1 MAVRRNVVILGASG
15 FIGKAL
21 HAAFAAS
28 GDAEVIGHSSQT
40 VDLTRPETL
49 GALDGCVGAHTT
61 LVVAAGLTPDRGQ
74 NPRTLRD
81 SVTMVSNL
89 AGYLESRP
97 PASCV
102 YLGSDAVYGF
112 DGQPV
117 HEASPLELGGYYAL
131 GKYAGER
138 ILEFALAPRK
148 VPFLVLRLTG
158 VYGPGDPHASYG
170 PNLFARTLANGRTVR
185 LFGEGEEE
193 RDHVYV
199 EDVARLLVRLV
210 DAPAAGILNVA
221 TGESRRFSDIVKT
234 IRGLVPYDFEVV
246 NAPRRV
252 AVTHRRFDIARLRA
266 VVPDFEFTDF
276 TQGLRATLGFFGAL
290 LGSSSTNKR

>member
-1 MAVRRNVVILGASG
+1 MTARRKVVILGASG

-21 HAAFAAS
+21 QAAFAAS
-28 GDAEVIGHSSQT
+28 GAAEVIGHSSQT

-49 GALDGCVGAHTT
+49 GALDGCVGAHTA

-81 SVTMVSNL
+81 SVTMVANL

-148 VPFLVLRLTG
+148 VPLLVLRLTG

-210 DAPAAGILNVA
+210 DAQTAGILNVA

-290 LGSSSTNKR
+290 LGSSSTNER